1 MHRLTSKEL
10 TIQSKLLGW
19 YKKNKRILP
28 WRKLDKKKLP
38 NSYYILVSEFMLQQT
53 TVNAVIPRFQDF
65 IKMWPNLRKLSTI
78 NDKQILQFWSGLGYY
93 ARAKNLLNSAK
104 IISFKFKNTVPDN
117 YNDLITLPGV
127 GDYTAKAILG
137 IGYNKPVMPVEAN
150 IKRMLARL
158 YGLEQSINL
167 INKKIASLSQY
178 YASKTQSSNLIQAF
192 MDYGSI
198 ICVPRNPKCD
208 ICIIASKC
216 IANQRKISNII
227 PKKIKSKKAK
237 IKKYTRAYIII
248 NGSGEILVRRRDPK
262 GMLPSMLEVP
272 NDKWVAEKK
281 LLVRDRSISF
291 FQKKFTR
298 CKPIIYSFSHFDL
311 AIDIYFTK
319 ERKKKIKNHDWIL
332 LNNIAEIGMPTV
344 MKKIV
349 EVAELN

>member
-38 NSYYILVSEFMLQQT
+38 NSYYVLVSEFMLQQT
-53 TVNAVIPRFQDF
+53 TVNTVIPRFKDF

-78 NDKQILQFWSGLGYY
+78 NDRQILQFWSGLGYY

-198 ICVPRNPKCD
+198 ICIPRNPKCD

-216 IANQRKISNII
+216 IAKQRKISNII
-227 PKKIKSKKAK
+227 PKK
-237 IKKYTRAYIII
+237 
-248 NGSGEILVRRRDPK
+248 N
-262 GMLPSMLEVP
+262 
-272 NDKWVAEKK
+272 
-281 LLVRDRSISF
+281 
-291 FQKKFTR
+291 
-298 CKPIIYSFSHFDL
+298 
-311 AIDIYFTK
+311 
-319 ERKKKIKNHDWIL
+319 
-332 LNNIAEIGMPTV
+332 
-344 MKKIV
+344 
-349 EVAELN
+349 

>member
-1 MHRLTSKEL
+1 MPKLISKEL

-38 NSYYILVSEFMLQQT
+38 NSYYVLVSEFMLQQT
-53 TVNAVIPRFQDF
+53 TVNTVISRFKDF
-65 IKMWPNLRKLSTI
+65 IKKWPNLKKLSMI
-78 NDKQILQFWSGLGYY
+78 NENQILQFWSGLGYY

-104 IISFKFKNTVPDN
+104 IISLKFNNIVPDN
-117 YNDLITLPGV
+117 YNDLIDLPGV
-127 GDYTAKAILG
+127 GDYTAKAVLG
-137 IGYNKPVMPVEAN
+137 IGYNESVMPVDAN

-158 YGLEQSINL
+158 YGLDQSINL
-167 INKKIASLSQY
+167 IHNKITSLSKFY
-178 YASKTQSSNLIQAF
+178 ESKKQSSNLIQAF

-208 ICIIASKC
+208 ICIIAREC

-227 PKKIKSKKAK
+227 PKKIKSQKTKM
-237 IKKYTRAYIII
+237 KKYTRAYIII
-248 NGSGEILVRRRDPK
+248 NGSGEILVRRRASK

-272 NDKWVAEKK
+272 NDKWVTEKK
-281 LLVRDRSISF
+281 LLVRDSSISL

-298 CKPIIYSFSHFDL
+298 CKSIKYSFSHFDL

-319 ERKKKIKNHDWIL
+319 ERKRKIKNHNWIL
-332 LNNIAEIGMPTV
+332 LNNIAEIGMPTI

-349 EVAELN
+349 EVVKFN